1 MCVFYNVVRA
11 TGGFF
16 AGKDRL
22 SQKEVKNMD
31 EKDLLQEGTQA
42 ADGLEAT
49 SASDAA
55 PAEPAPSLSTPV
67 APTAEEKADAGI
79 VEPAGEP
86 EAQPAHIED
95 HADAGGHPAPAAPE
109 TPAAPQER
117 MFTQSQVNEMMGECR
132 MSTRE
137 RTFRYIYDRYA
148 VSGEK
153 ELDDLMGNAQR
164 YETLRERYEADR
176 KGWDDQSKERETALN
191 GLKEQI
197 ALMQSGVDAS
207 KYDDVKA
214 ILGYKGLEISADNI
228 QAELAGHPEWKATQ
242 PAAAPNPNFMKKPE
256 PQSKLSILGNEP
268 KAGPS
273 PEEEEEAMALRYFK

>member
-1 MCVFYNVVRA
+1 
-11 TGGFF
+11 
-16 AGKDRL
+16 
-22 SQKEVKNMD
+22 MD

-86 EAQPAHIED
+86 EGPSALTEDDLFQAAQPDENPSHIED
-95 HADAGGHPAPAAPE
+95 HADAVDHPAQAAPE

-137 RTFRYIYDRYA
+137 RTFRYIYDRYG
-148 VSGEK
+148 VSGDK
-153 ELDDLMGNAQR
+153 ELDDLVGNAQR
-164 YETLRERYEADR
+164 YETLSDQYKADKASWDGER
-176 KGWDDQSKERETALN
+176 KTFSDQSKEREAALN